1 MSVKRK
7 STDGLENESTG
18 KKHPKTSK
26 VKLEKSSDV
35 KPQSP
40 ADKAKVSKSSQ
51 LKPNVIK
58 SKHHDKPNK
67 QDKKNKPTIKENGN
81 EKPKKIKTEIKKID
95 KENINGT
102 NPQGKDENNH
112 ERREKKKKL
121 KSERQSKKKNVEVF
135 DLGVQA
141 KKVWN
146 KVRGDDCPENERNN
160 LLRELHSLVKGN
172 IKKVCRLD
180 CNSILSKSQI

>member
-26 VKLEKSSDV
+26 VKLEKSSNV
-35 KPQSP
+35 KPQSS
-40 ADKAKVSKSSQ
+40 AEKTLA
-51 LKPNVIK
+51 LIK
-58 SKHHDKPNK
+58 SKHHDRSNK
-67 QDKKNKPTIKENGN
+67 QDKKSKPAIKGNGN

-102 NPQGKDENNH
+102 NPQGKEENNH

-172 IKKVCRLD
+172 IKKVRRLD
-180 CNSILSKSQI
+180 